1 VQVAIQCERWPI
13 RGVFRIARGS
23 RTEVNPVTVTLRD
36 GEAVGRGE
44 CIPYR
49 RYQESVEGVAAL
61 LESLIPA
68 LQAGLSRTALQQQ
81 LPAGAARN
89 ALDCALWDL
98 QAKLQCQP
106 VWQLAGLSP
115 PQAVTTAYTLS
126 IAEADSMGRAAA
138 AEAQRPVLKLKMAG
152 DSQDLQRV
160 EAVHHHAPQAELIVD
175 ANESWRP
182 EDYQHLAPAFAQLGV
197 VLIEQPFPADHD
209 AALAELPHP
218 IPVCADESCHDRS
231 SLASLSGRYEYINIK
246 LDKTGGLTEALV
258 LRQAALEQG
267 LGIMVGCML
276 GTSLAM
282 APAVL
287 LAQGARYVD
296 LDGSLLLAEDR
307 QPGLHI
313 EASQIHPPDP
323 ALWG

>member
-23 RTEVNPVTVTLRD
+23 RTEINPVTVTLRD
-36 GEAVGRGE
+36 GQAVGRGE
-44 CIPYR
+44 CIPYQ

-89 ALDCALWDL
+89 ALDCALWDI

-106 VWQLAGLSP
+106 VWQLAGLQP

-126 IAEADSMGRAAA
+126 IAEPDSMGRAAA
-138 AEAQRPVLKLKMAG
+138 AEAQRPVLKLKLAG
-152 DSQDLQRV
+152 DGQDLQRV

-175 ANESWRP
+175 ANESWQP

-209 AALAELPHP
+209 AALVELPHP

-246 LDKTGGLTEALV
+246 LDKTGGLTEALA

-287 LAQGARYVD
+287 LAQGARYID
-296 LDGSLLLAEDR
+296 LDGPLLLAEDR
-307 QPGLHI
+307 QPGLLI
-313 EASQIHPPDP
+313 EASQIPTPDP